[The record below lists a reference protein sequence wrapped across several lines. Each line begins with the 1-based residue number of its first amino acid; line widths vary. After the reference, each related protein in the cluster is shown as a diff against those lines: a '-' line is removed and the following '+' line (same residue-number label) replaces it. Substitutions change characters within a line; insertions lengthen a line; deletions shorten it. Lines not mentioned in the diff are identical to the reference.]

1 MHTLAA
7 MVLCRLH
14 HLIELFVE
22 LGFDFV
28 LEHGGQKAQLR
39 VKLEVAGAHVQLAL
53 HAVAVKVQH
62 IRLRASFIAALHTEF
77 GMGFFSPSLG
87 MLTGGGQTQRV
98 LAFNGDVGHGP
109 NL

>member
-1 MHTLAA
+1 
-7 MVLCRLH
+7 MVLCSLH
-14 HLIELFVE
+14 HFIKLCVE

-28 LEHGGQKAQLR
+28 LEHGGQKAQLG
-39 VKLEVAGAHVQLAL
+39 VQLEVLAADMQLAL

-62 IRLRASFIAALHTEF
+62 IGVIASFVAALHTEF
-77 GMGFFSPSLG
+77 GVGFFRPSLG

-98 LAFNGDVGHGP
+98 LAFNCDVGHGP